1 MPKIRIQIVIAIVG
15 SCLIGFLLYTQSLGL
30 LVSMSPAPGGTF
42 VEGVIGEP
50 RELNPLLFS
59 HHGPDRDITK
69 LVYAGMMR
77 FDGAGQPTPDLA
89 ESWAVTADGR
99 SYTFVIRSGLR
110 WHDGVPLSLDD
121 VIFTIG
127 LMQSTDY
134 PGPADVGELWKQ
146 VTVAKLNNSTLKITL
161 PEPYAPFLDHVTF
174 PILPSHMFSG
184 VRSADLKLHPANLS
198 PVGSGPFQV
207 KDLTLGFDDSIP
219 EVELVANPFYH
230 GLSPML
236 SGIKIKYFPDESTAI
251 EALEKGEIMGIGG
264 LSQTGIISMLTN
276 DEFDIH
282 SSLLP
287 ETNMILL
294 NQQNESLKFFRDKK
308 VRSALLLGLN
318 REFFVEQFLSGQA
331 VLATGPI
338 PPGNWA
344 YNDSLKNV
352 DYDPNIAA
360 DMLNKSGWVLPE
372 TNALDD
378 KDNFVLQKD
387 GQELKFELLVPD
399 DDLSIA
405 LGEIAV
411 SDWRRLGV
419 DVVLRRAKQHALEKE
434 YLDTRDFQAIMINL
448 SLQRTPDPDPYP
460 FWHQTEIESGQ
471 NYSGY
476 DNRVISEYI
485 EQARTTPS
493 SSSRSNLYHM
503 FQRRFVDDTPALL
516 VYHPV
521 YSYVTNKVVHGVQM
535 GPIIEPS
542 DRFNGIS
549 NWYIVIRRVVGG
561 LTN

>member
-15 SCLIGFLLYTQSLGL
+15 SGLIGFLLYTQSLGL

-50 RELNPLLFS
+50 RELNPLMFS
-59 HHGPDRDITK
+59 NHGPDRDITK

-77 FDGAGQPTPDLA
+77 FDGSGQPTPDLA
-89 ESWAVTADGR
+89 ESWAVTADGL

-110 WHDGVPLSLDD
+110 WQDGVPLSLDD

-127 LMQSTDY
+127 LMQSPDY
-134 PGPADVGELWKQ
+134 PGPADIGELWKQ
-146 VTVAKLNNSTLKITL
+146 VTVAKLNSSTLKLTL

-174 PILPSHMFSG
+174 PVLPAHMFSG
-184 VRSADLKLHPANLS
+184 VRSADLTLHPANLS

-207 KDLTLGFDDSIP
+207 EDLILVGEESLP
-219 EVELVANPFYH
+219 EVVLLGNPFYH
-230 GLSPML
+230 GVTPML
-236 SGIKIKYFPDESTAI
+236 SRIKVKYYPDETSAI
-251 EALEKGEIMGIGG
+251 EALEQGEVMGVGG
-264 LSQTGIISMLTN
+264 LSQAGIASILTN
-276 DEFDIH
+276 DDFDIH

-287 ETNMILL
+287 ETKMILL
-294 NQQNESLKFFRDKK
+294 NQQNESLKFFREKK

-318 REFFVEQFLSGQA
+318 RELFVNEFLSGQA

-338 PPGNWA
+338 PQGNWA
-344 YNDSLKNV
+344 YNYSLKNV
-352 DYDPNIAA
+352 DYDPDIAA
-360 DMLNKSGWVLPE
+360 DLLKESGWVLPE
-372 TNALDD
+372 TNILGV
-378 KDNFVLQKD
+378 KDNVVLQKD
-387 GQELKFELLVPD
+387 GKELEFELLVPN
-399 DDLSIA
+399 DDLSVV
-405 LGEIAV
+405 LGQIAV
-411 SDWRRLGV
+411 DNWEKLGV
-419 DVVLRRAKQHALEKE
+419 RVLLQPVKPDILEQE

-476 DNRVISEYI
+476 DNRIISEYI

-493 SSSRSNLYHM
+493 ISTRSSLYHL
-503 FQRRFVDDTPALL
+503 FQRRFVDETPALL
-516 VYHPV
+516 IYHPV
-521 YSYVTNKVVHGVQM
+521 YSYVTNKIVHGVQI
-535 GPIIEPS
+535 GPILEPS
-542 DRFNGIS
+542 DRFNGIA